1 MPYYDFE
8 CKTCVKIVE
17 TTDPSQPVCTGCGSV
32 MVRIYSAPPIHFKGS
47 GFYSTGG

>member
-8 CKTCVKIVE
+8 CKTCTKVVE
-17 TTDPSQPVCTGCGSV
+17 ITEPTPPVCTGCGGV
-32 MVRIYSAPPIHFKGS
+32 MVRIYSATPIHFKGS